1 MSSLQPAPAPTPQPT
16 QTTGMGTVE
25 TGELHETDPHANTPR
40 TTANLE
46 ATATGKYLTVVIY
59 NVSRAVIM
67 HEVYNSKQLI
77 FLPNDCY

>member
-25 TGELHETDPHANTPR
+25 TGEIHETDPHATTPR

-46 ATATGKYLTVVIY
+46 ATATGLYNITVIIH
-59 NVSRAVIM
+59 NTSKAVLISYSC
-67 HEVYNSKQLI
+67 HSLI
-77 FLPNDCY
+77 F